1 MTELTVP
8 ELECV
13 IGGIRGV
20 KQPTEKTKGQ
30 TSLSKPLSEGNQGGD
45 PTRPSPVPNISPAPQ
60 PPRIS
65 AQGDRKSVV

>member
-13 IGGIRGV
+13 VGGIRGV
-20 KQPTEKTKGQ
+20 KQPTEKNKG
-30 TSLSKPLSEGNQGGD
+30 TDSRSRPLQESGQGAPD
-45 PTRPSPVPNISPAPQ
+45 ATRPSPVPNISPAPP

-65 AQGDRKSVV
+65 AQG

>member
-20 KQPTEKTKGQ
+20 KQPTEKNKGDD
-30 TSLSKPLSEGNQGGD
+30 SRSRPLQESGSAAAD
-45 PTRPSPVPNISPAPQ
+45 PTRPSPVPNISPAPA
-60 PPRIS
+60 PPRIQV
-65 AQGDRKSVV
+65 AH

>member
-1 MTELTVP
+1 MTELSVP

-20 KQPTEKTKGQ
+20 KQPTEKNKG
-30 TSLSKPLSEGNQGGD
+30 TDSRARPLQESGGGAPD

-60 PPRIS
+60 PPRIQV
-65 AQGDRKSVV
+65 AR

>member
-13 IGGIRGV
+13 VGGIRGM
-20 KQPTEKTKGQ
+20 KQPNEKPIGTDSRSRPLQESGQ
-30 TSLSKPLSEGNQGGD
+30 GAPDASRPQPL
-45 PTRPSPVPNISPAPQ
+45 PNISPAPP

-65 AQGDRKSVV
+65 AQG